1 MMKADG
7 FDAAIIGSA
16 ERCGSP
22 NMIAYDWDACV
33 QILQDRD
40 GMTLDDAIEFM
51 EFNVLGSYVGD
62 DTPVFIKG
70 MSPRCKCPSIV
81 EEV

>member
-22 NMIAYDWDACV
+22 TMIAYDWDACV

-51 EFNVLGSYVGD
+51 EFNVLGAYVGD
-62 DTPVFIKG
+62 GTPVFVKG

>member
-7 FDAAIIGSA
+7 FDKAIIASA

-22 NMIAYDWDACV
+22 TMIAYDWDKCV
-33 QILQDRD
+33 EILCERD
-40 GMTLDDAIEFM
+40 GMSLDEAVEFM
-51 EFNVLGSYVGD
+51 DFNVTGAYVGE

-70 MSPRCKCPSIV
+70 MSPRCSC
-81 EEV
+81 EVTDG

>member
-1 MMKADG
+1 MMKAEG
-7 FDAAIIGSA
+7 FDGAIIGSA

-22 NMIAYDWDACV
+22 TMIAYDWDKCV
-33 QILQDRD
+33 YILQERD

-51 EFNVLGSYVGD
+51 EYNVVGAYVGE
-62 DTPVFIKG
+62 DTPVFIRG
-70 MSPRCKCPSIV
+70 MSPRCACSPIN

>member
-1 MMKADG
+1 MMKAEG
-7 FDAAIIGSA
+7 FDGAIIGSA

-22 NMIAYDWDACV
+22 TMIAYDWDKCV
-33 QILQDRD
+33 HILQERD

-51 EFNVLGSYVGD
+51 EYNVVGAYVGE
-62 DTPVFIKG
+62 DTPVFIRG
-70 MSPRCKCPSIV
+70 MSPRCACSPIN